1 MKKILILFAAVVMM
15 ALGSCTL
22 DASDNGD
29 LDGNWQLMR
38 VDTIGGGS
46 KDTKNWQIFYAV
58 QFRLIAVNAYSY
70 PYPAGKGGFIFH
82 FDHTADSL
90 KLSSAAA
97 DGSNMYDLK
106 TIEPFGLTSLNEHFK
121 VQLLN
126 SDNMVLE
133 SKKLRLT
140 FRKF

>member
-1 MKKILILFAAVVMM
+1 MKKILILFAALVTIT
-15 ALGSCTL
+15 LGSCTI

-58 QFRLIAVNAYSY
+58 QFRLLSVSAYSY
-70 PYPAGKGGFIFH
+70 PVGNGGFMFH

-90 KLSSAAA
+90 KLSTAAA

>member
-1 MKKILILFAAVVMM
+1 MKKILILFAAVVTM

-46 KDTKNWQIFYAV
+46 TDTKSWQIFYAV
-58 QFRLIAVNAYSY
+58 QFRLLSVSAYSY
-70 PYPAGKGGFIFH
+70 PAGNGGFMFH

-90 KLSSAAA
+90 KLSTAAA

-106 TIEPFGLTSLNEHFK
+106 AIQPFGLTSLDEQFK

>member
-1 MKKILILFAAVVMM
+1 MKKILILLAAVMTM

-22 DASDNGD
+22 DASNNGD

-38 VDTIGGGS
+38 VDTLGGGS
-46 KDTKNWQIFYAV
+46 TDTKNWQIFYAV
-58 QFRLIAVNAYSY
+58 QFRLMEINAYSY
-70 PYPAGKGGFIFH
+70 PVGNGGFMFH
-82 FDHTADSL
+82 FDHSADSL
-90 KLSSAAA
+90 KLSTAA
-97 DGSNMYDLK
+97 DDGSEMYDLK
-106 TIEPFGLTSLNEHFK
+106 SVAPFGLTKLDEHFK

-126 SDNMVLE
+126 SDNMILE